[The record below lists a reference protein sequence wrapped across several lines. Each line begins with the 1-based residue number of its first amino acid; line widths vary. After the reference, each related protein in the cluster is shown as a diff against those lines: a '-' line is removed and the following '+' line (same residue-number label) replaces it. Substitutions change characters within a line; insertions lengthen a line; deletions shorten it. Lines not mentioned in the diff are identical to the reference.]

1 MHIGGRLYW
10 ERVGRDGPTLVFL
23 HPLPHDLTCWTFQLA
38 HFARWATCVAID
50 LPGLGRSPASQR
62 GLAMSDVA
70 AACWNAVDE
79 ARRGPAVI
87 VGLSVGAVTAKHMA
101 NQRPEQVRAL
111 VLTGGGYYGA
121 GRPSFPVTKGIA
133 PRHVPRYRSAGL
145 AYRREHFARNFT
157 NAFRA
162 SVFYR
167 YLVDVAIERGGDAE
181 SIVNLLLAL
190 EEPDPP
196 GLHAGIRAPTMIV
209 CGSADRSRPAQE
221 ELARQIADA
230 EIRVIDGAGHCA
242 NLERPW
248 DYDRHLAEFLR
259 SRGLIAAEA
268 ARALVAA
275 GP

>member
-1 MHIGGRLYW
+1 M
-10 ERVGRDGPTLVFL
+10 
-23 HPLPHDLTCWTFQLA
+23 
-38 HFARWATCVAID
+38 
-50 LPGLGRSPASQR
+50 
-62 GLAMSDVA
+62 
-70 AACWNAVDE
+70 
-79 ARRGPAVI
+79 
-87 VGLSVGAVTAKHMA
+87 
-101 NQRPEQVRAL
+101 
-111 VLTGGGYYGA
+111 LTGGGYYGA

-162 SVFYR
+162 SAFYR